1 MDFWSVWIFEAV
13 LIDTGVREA
22 AAKRMDEGTLQRAF
36 QKTRAVSH
44 MTPYMPGIRES
55 RNTERNQ
62 EETGGIQILVLWKVN
77 FQMALD
83 C

>member
-13 LIDTGVREA
+13 LIDTGVMEA
-22 AAKRMDEGTLQRAF
+22 PAKRMDEGTLQRAIL
-36 QKTRAVSH
+36 KTRAVSH
-44 MTPYMPGIRES
+44 ETAHMPGIREL

-62 EETGGIQILVLWKVN
+62 EGTYGIQILVLWKVN

-83 C
+83 G